1 LTEFVAKSV
10 TSFVDLAMIVTLL
23 LYELENTQNKKL
35 IGSYSISGKVRR
47 AKIKHKNKQ
56 DNISANNWQPN

>member
-23 LYELENTQNKKL
+23 LYELESTQNKKINWQPL
-35 IGSYSISGKVRR
+35 NSGKVQR
-47 AKIKHKNKQ
+47 AKV
-56 DNISANNWQPN
+56 